1 MNNPIYVFDLD
12 GVITNP
18 GNSQVD
24 TVAVEHIYQRLRD
37 GFLVAINTGRS
48 YQWVQTQ
55 LIALLDTMGAADTF
69 ERLIIVCEK
78 GGECIE
84 WHDGEFTPQ
93 PSRFALI
100 PEAHTITH
108 DVFEN
113 NKSAFLTM
121 FWDDTKQSMATIEKE
136 PAADLEAF
144 KAEQLVL
151 TGKLADALQG
161 YDVKVDPTTIA
172 TDVESPLAGKHAGAE
187 LIYEWAGRHMP
198 ADQAVFISFG
208 DSKSDYEMA
217 RYFAQQGNDSTFVF
231 VGAKTDVFSEAPGV
245 HLLRTDAEY
254 AAGTREY
261 FERNL
266 S

>member
-24 TVAVEHIYQRLRD
+24 TVAVEYIYKQLRD

-55 LIALLDTMGAADTF
+55 LIALLEKMGAADTF

-84 WHDGEFTPQ
+84 WHKGAFTPQ
-93 PSRFALI
+93 PSRFALV
-100 PEAHTITH
+100 PEAQTITRT
-108 DVFEN
+108 VFNE
-113 NKSAFLTM
+113 NKSAFSTM

-136 PAADLEAF
+136 PTADLGTF
-144 KAEQLVL
+144 KTEQTLL
-151 TGKLADALQG
+151 TAKLTDALEG
-161 YDVKVDPTTIA
+161 YDVKIDPTTIA

-187 LIYEWAGRHMP
+187 LIYEWVGRHMT
-198 ADQAVFISFG
+198 ANQAAFVSFG

-217 RYFAQQGNDSTFVF
+217 RYFAQQGADSTFVF
-231 VGAKTDVFSEAPGV
+231 VGAKTDVFNEESGV

-261 FERNL
+261 FEQH